1 MAHGMHFGWQHVT
14 QETPDELDP
23 VESEEFFAS
32 AAGPV
37 FPSEGD
43 MGVVDFD
50 DSTVSDG
57 GSSDV
62 SAEVFDGGG
71 PGANGLD
78 VDGSHA
84 SRVLGGAVQVAG
96 DEESHSTYKDG
107 GRLD

>member
-1 MAHGMHFGWQHVT
+1 MAHGMHFGRQDVT

-23 VESEEFFAS
+23 VESEEFFAT

-57 GSSDV
+57 GSGI
-62 SAEVFDGGG
+62 A
-71 PGANGLD
+71 P
-78 VDGSHA
+78 
-84 SRVLGGAVQVAG
+84 RC
-96 DEESHSTYKDG
+96 
-107 GRLD
+107 